1 MTDATPP
8 DLLHHWIEPLGL
20 VVLLLLGLGFAL
32 LVVRRHGRAE
42 QRRLAREE
50 RKHPFAAPART
61 FIAFG
66 TAFAAIIAFARLGR
80 EVVEGDT
87 GKLDTSVALAI
98 HGLDSVVM
106 ATAMRFFT
114 FMGSPYAVIPLGV
127 LVLGWSLRK
136 RDFRASLVLV
146 LVLVMSDVLNI
157 VLKHM
162 FERPRPTLF
171 QMHQLDSYSFPSGHA
186 MGAAASYGIMGV
198 VLSRLAPKHRR
209 LLVLTLPF
217 LVLMIG
223 YSRIYLGYHW
233 PTDVLAGFAAGG
245 FMVLAGAVTL
255 DGVPSSLDEAVGK
268 PSSQDRAHQSSM

>member
-1 MTDATPP
+1 MTDLATN
-8 DLLHHWIEPLGL
+8 DVLRHWIEPLGL
-20 VVLLLLGLGFAL
+20 LLLLLLGLGIAL

-42 QRRLAREE
+42 QRRLAHLE
-50 RKHPFAAPART
+50 RQHPFAAPART

-66 TAFAAIIAFARLGR
+66 TAFAAIIAFVRLGR
-80 EVVEGDT
+80 EVVEGET
-87 GKLDTSVALAI
+87 GKFDTEVALAI

-114 FMGSPYAVIPLGV
+114 FMGSPYGVVPIAV

-146 LVLVMSDVLNI
+146 LVLVMSDVLNV

-162 FERPRPTLF
+162 FERARPTLF
-171 QMHQLDSYSFPSGHA
+171 QLHQLDSYSFPSGHA

-198 VLSRLAPKHRR
+198 VLARLAPTHKR
-209 LLVLTLPF
+209 LLALTLPF
-217 LVLMIG
+217 FVFLIG
-223 YSRIYLGYHW
+223 YSRVYLGYHW

-245 FMVLAGAVTL
+245 FLVIAGAVTL
-255 DGVPSSLDEAVGK
+255 DGVPTSIDEVVGRRPSRDRPPRSSI
-268 PSSQDRAHQSSM
+268 